1 MKTLNGIFIGLVL
14 GAAAGGWLGV
24 NYGREVP
31 LMSNPFARPTLSE
44 RAKWSAQ
51 ELLDDAKRALEE

>member
-1 MKTLNGIFIGLVL
+1 MKTLNGIIIGFVL
-14 GAAAGGWLGV
+14 GAAAGGWLGI

-31 LMSNPFARPTLSE
+31 LMSNPFVEPTLSE

-51 ELLDDAKRALEE
+51 ELLDEAKRALDE

>member
-1 MKTLNGIFIGLVL
+1 MKTLNGIIIGLVL

-31 LMSNPFARPTLSE
+31 LDSNPFVKPTLSD
-44 RAKWSAQ
+44 RAKWKTQ
-51 ELLDDAKRALEE
+51 DLLDDAKQALDE